1 LLLAIVQKRRLNC
14 LSVVPA
20 LLPRLAETEQVTFQ
34 KKSREISSHLFRRLK
49 EAWYHEKLNR
59 RIIKSKTLS
68 SFTLIIQELAFVL
81 VVENSSIP
89 MIISSAAQ
97 PFTTS
102 ASLSIPIPMVAEYPH
117 KFQFLIADFRRS
129 AGIIP
134 YLSIR
139 PNPYLLSWHVATT
152 MTSPPFLRATTSKDI
167 NSRQAAKCVFPSHA
181 LPCTG
186 FHQLQSSLPG
196 TAKQASRPWPWSL
209 VADTSQLSEQ
219 ALSLGVGLR
228 LWRDG

>member
-1 LLLAIVQKRRLNC
+1 MKKKRVASLSRLD
-14 LSVVPA
+14 
-20 LLPRLAETEQVTFQ
+20 
-34 KKSREISSHLFRRLK
+34 ISS
-49 EAWYHEKLNR
+49 A
-59 RIIKSKTLS
+59 SK
-68 SFTLIIQELAFVL
+68 FIIQELGFVL
-81 VVENSSIP
+81 IVERSSIP
-89 MIISSAAQ
+89 MVISSAPQ

-102 ASLSIPIPMVAEYPH
+102 VSWSISIPMVAEYAN
-117 KFQFLIADFRRS
+117 KFQFLIADCRRS

-139 PNPYLLSWHVATT
+139 PNPYLLSWHVVLN

-167 NSRQAAKCVFPSHA
+167 NSRQAAKFVFPSHA

-196 TAKQASRPWPWSL
+196 TAKQASRPWPWSH

-219 ALSLGVGLR
+219 ALSLGVGLEP
-228 LWRDG
+228 WRDG